1 MLRQENLEKRKDC
14 FTTEKLSLW
23 IMGKVL
29 NIHTEFNEYINQT
42 EIILTKPKR
51 MNTFYFVKENKLT
64 KI

>member
-1 MLRQENLEKRKDC
+1 
-14 FTTEKLSLW
+14 
-23 IMGKVL
+23 MGKVL
-29 NIHTEFNEYINQT
+29 NIHTEFSEYINQT